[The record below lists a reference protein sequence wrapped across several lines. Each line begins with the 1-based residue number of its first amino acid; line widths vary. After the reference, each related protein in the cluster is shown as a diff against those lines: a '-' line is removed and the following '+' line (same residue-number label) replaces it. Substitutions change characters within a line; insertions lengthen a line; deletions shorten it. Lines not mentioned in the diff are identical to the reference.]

1 MTGFSRGCGTA
12 ACVLGLAVL
21 VGWASDLAV
30 LKTVVPGLASMKANT
45 AACFVLCGC
54 SLWLWHREET
64 DGRFMGALLAGAA
77 TAVVTVT
84 LLEHASGWDLG
95 IDQVLASDRGAPVG
109 QAPGRMAVNTAI
121 AFLCLGSALALL
133 WTRPRAARDPAA
145 LLGWAAAT
153 VGLLAIVGYSKELS
167 ALTGIGPY
175 VSVAVHTGCGLLVLG
190 VGVAFAQ
197 PAARSVRRLAAP
209 TAGGRLLRWM
219 LPAAVGLPLAFGAV
233 QGVPARSN
241 VLSFDVAS
249 WTRTAGVMV
258 LLVVVAIRAARS
270 LDRLEAERDGRES
283 KLRVSEARLR
293 MMVGDVR
300 DYAILML
307 DTQGKVAT
315 WNAGAERFKGYEA
328 DEIIGQHFSVFYVPD
343 DVAAGKPARELEVAA
358 ADGRLEDEG
367 WRVRKDGTRFWANVV
382 ITALRDSDGVLCG
395 YGKITRDLSDREQA
409 RIELEQA
416 NRELAESNAQLE
428 QFAYVAS
435 HDLAEPLRT
444 ITGFSQLLSRRYAAE
459 LDEDAQRFIGHV
471 VDGGRRMQDL
481 IDDLLE
487 FSRAGAG
494 DLADDDI
501 DARDVIDRVMAEL
514 SASIRESGAEIR
526 MSALPHV
533 RGDGALLERVF
544 QNLLTNAIKFGGAS
558 PRIEIAGHATPTG
571 WRFDVSD
578 HGIGLDPKHAD
589 RVFEMFE
596 RLNRREDYPGT
607 GIGLAICKR
616 IVGRHGGRIW
626 VDSRPEQGATFS
638 FTLAGSPR

>member
-1 MTGFSRGCGTA
+1 
-12 ACVLGLAVL
+12 VLGVAVL
-21 VGWASDLAV
+21 VGWAFDVAV

-45 AACFVLCGC
+45 AACLVVCGC
-54 SLWLWHREET
+54 SLWLWHREAGDE
-64 DGRFMGALLAGAA
+64 RFIGALLAGAA

-121 AFLCLGSALALL
+121 AFVCAGSALTML
-133 WTRPRAARDPAA
+133 WTRPRAARDLAA
-145 LLGWAAAT
+145 WLGWAAAT
-153 VGLLAIVGYSKELS
+153 IGLLAIVGYSTELS
-167 ALTGIGPY
+167 ALQRIGPD
-175 VSVAVHTGCGLLVLG
+175 VPIALHTGCGLLVLG

-197 PAARSVRRLAAP
+197 PAALSVRRLTAP

-219 LPAAVGLPLAFGAV
+219 LPSAVGLPLAFGV
-233 QGVPARSN
+233 VPGLLARSD
-241 VLSFDVAS
+241 VVSFDVAS
-249 WTRTAGVMV
+249 WTRAAGMML
-258 LLVVVAIRAARS
+258 LLVIVAIVAARS
-270 LDRLEAERDGRES
+270 LDGLEAERDGRES
-283 KLRVSEARLR
+283 QLRVSEARLR
-293 MMVGDVR
+293 MMIGDVR

-307 DTQGKVAT
+307 DTQGMVAT
-315 WNAGAERFKGYEA
+315 WNAGAERFKGYRA

-343 DVAAGKPARELEVAA
+343 DIASGKPARELEVAA

-382 ITALRDSDGVLCG
+382 ITAMRDSDGVLRG
-395 YGKITRDLSDREQA
+395 YGKITRDLSEREQA
-409 RIELEQA
+409 RIDLEQA

-428 QFAYVAS
+428 QFAYMAS

-444 ITGFSQLLSRRYAAE
+444 ITGFSQLLSRRYAAG
-459 LDEDAQRFIGHV
+459 LDEDAQRFIRHV

-487 FSRAGAG
+487 FSRAGAV
-494 DLADDDI
+494 DLADDDL
-501 DARDVIDRVMAEL
+501 DARDVIDRVIAEL
-514 SASIRESGAEIR
+514 GAPIRESGAAIQI
-526 MSALPHV
+526 STLPRV

-544 QNLLTNAIKFGGAS
+544 QNLLTNAIKFGGDS
-558 PRIEIAGHATPTG
+558 PRIGIAGQATPTG

-578 HGIGLDPKHAD
+578 HGIGIDPKHAD

-616 IVGRHGGRIW
+616 IVERHGGRIW
-626 VDSRPEQGATFS
+626 LDSTPEQGATVS
-638 FTLAGSPR
+638 FTLARSTR